1 MTCLFPEPTLNKSHQ
16 SRVSAWRGACA
27 LAASEAL
34 VVLPGRRV
42 TKAKSAG
49 ESSRVVS
56 GRAASWKQM
65 TSSGGPVFLN
75 KENSPHVNEHLTE
88 KREHISKSVVVTVE
102 KQSFA
107 NTTQVLQRTGTGRGL
122 SCSFLVEGKMM
133 LTSGKW
139 VTSTSENLADSILSR
154 RSR

>member
-1 MTCLFPEPTLNKSHQ
+1 M
-16 SRVSAWRGACA
+16 
-27 LAASEAL
+27 
-34 VVLPGRRV
+34 
-42 TKAKSAG
+42 
-49 ESSRVVS
+49 
-56 GRAASWKQM
+56 
-65 TSSGGPVFLN
+65 N

-122 SCSFLVEGKMM
+122 PCSFLVEGKMM

-154 RSR
+154 GSR